1 MPNKEIKPMSPLG
14 RGGQSFA
21 GYGKSQGSEKG
32 LRFDPSKMTP
42 EDLKRHLAENA
53 EKRYEKNIYNAED
66 LNEEELEVLIHQH
79 AGHLNEKLFNRF
91 KPQWHLSKNEALALQ
106 LGKDDYEEKTS
117 VLSGTAQAYKLAA
130 ISDDI
135 DPYITFDQHV
145 KLLCFYSYVDD
156 LLQRDY
162 LKVVHGVEDKAFEK
176 EKINLEPKMKE
187 ALKKFIMEKRVVSI
201 LKDAEG
207 IYADV
212 AKLADKYAIRLGD
225 GKYFVASDEVQI
237 TFRDPSDQP
246 AWAIWFMKAVPLQ
259 KVPDR
264 GKLALLPEEER
275 KKYMPD
281 QISDRPIVC
290 HASLWKLGEVSGV
303 MLHTSWNH
311 ISVSYRWKID
321 KPIEIASIL
330 FKAVSH
336 PAHIAR
342 NFGYAPQM
350 RVPGEDWF

>member
-1 MPNKEIKPMSPLG
+1 MPKKEIKPMNAIS
-14 RGGQSFA
+14 RGGRTFE
-21 GYGKSQGSEKG
+21 GYGQSQGSEEG
-32 LRFDPSKMTP
+32 IRFDLSTLSQKELKQALNVGP
-42 EDLKRHLAENA
+42 EYRQ
-53 EKRYEKNIYNAED
+53 EKNIYKAED
-66 LNEEELEVLIHQH
+66 LGLEELELLISQH

-91 KPQWHLSKNEALALQ
+91 KPQWNLSKNEAIALQ
-106 LGKDDYEEKTS
+106 MDEDKES
-117 VLSGTAQAYKLAA
+117 ILSSTAQTYKLST

-135 DPYITFDQHV
+135 DPSITFDQHV

-156 LLQRDY
+156 FLRKEY
-162 LKVVHGVEDKAFEK
+162 LKVFHGMEDKEFEK

-187 ALKKFIMEKRVVSI
+187 ALKKFIQEGKVISI
-201 LKDAEG
+201 LKDAEDV
-207 IYADV
+207 YADV
-212 AKLADKYAIRLGD
+212 AKLAEKYAIRLGD
-225 GKYFVASDEVQI
+225 GKYFVASDDVKVS
-237 TFRDPSDQP
+237 FRDPSEQP
-246 AWAIWFMKAVPLQ
+246 AWAIWFMNAVPLT

-264 GKLALLPEEER
+264 GKLALLSEKER
-275 KKYMPD
+275 KKYLPEP
-281 QISDRPIVC
+281 ISDRPIVC
-290 HASLWKLGEVSGV
+290 HASLWQLGEVSGV
-303 MLHTSWNH
+303 LLHTSWNH